1 MIKTEKEYLESKSR
15 LEQEYKSLEGHEM
28 KMKAAG
34 MNKEQIKIAMDPL
47 VSFTLQLKEEV
58 LEYEKLKRGQFD
70 PFVNLNG
77 LGRALI
83 AFRIYKGMS
92 QKDLAEKL
100 GVSEPQVSRDERNEY
115 HGASIE
121 KIQRVLD
128 VLNIKL
134 QSKIEEDFRSVV

>member
-1 MIKTEKEYLESKSR
+1 MSI
-15 LEQEYKSLEGHEM
+15 HW
-28 KMKAAG
+28 
-34 MNKEQIKIAMDPL
+34 IATRCCICHLNPA
-47 VSFTLQLKEEV
+47 FTLQLKEEV

-77 LGRALI
+77 LGRALT

-115 HGASIE
+115 HGASVRE
-121 KIQRVLD
+121 FLKVLD
-128 VLNIKL
+128 SLNIKL
-134 QSKIEEDFRSVV
+134 QSKFEEDFRSVV